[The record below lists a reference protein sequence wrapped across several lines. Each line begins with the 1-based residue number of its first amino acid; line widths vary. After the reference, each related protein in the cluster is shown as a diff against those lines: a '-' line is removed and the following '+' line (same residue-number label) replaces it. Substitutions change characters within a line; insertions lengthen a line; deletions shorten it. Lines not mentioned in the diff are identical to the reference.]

1 MGNRGALKR
10 HKREVIRYLSQ
21 TTLSFEEIGRIFGVS
36 RQAVNQFTERYRI
49 KRPPTPCILRVTG
62 HKVGT
67 CDLCGKIMEV
77 SRKVRSEFLARKRVM
92 RLVGLN
98 PNIGGDRVR
107 FGDHLCKLKK
117 GGFVEKRFATI
128 QKEKYS
134 KAFWL
139 YLEKPIPMAR
149 IGKMTRIANFQSI
162 RDRYRRKGFDLP
174 PSKFVFEGENR
185 RKAARLGHMN
195 RRKRE
200 RA

>member
-10 HKREVIRYLSQ
+10 HKRKVIRYLSQ

-49 KRPPTPCILRVTG
+49 KRPPTPYVLRVAG

-67 CDLCGKIMEV
+67 CDLCGKIIEV
-77 SRKVRSEFLARKRVM
+77 SRKVRSEFLTRKRVM
-92 RLVGLN
+92 RLVGLK

-107 FGDHLCKLKK
+107 FGDHLRKLKK
-117 GGFVEKRFATI
+117 GGLVEKRFATI

-134 KAFWL
+134 KAFRF
-139 YLEKPIPMAR
+139 YLETPISMSR
-149 IGKMTRIANFQSI
+149 IGRMTGIANFQSI

-185 RKAARLGHMN
+185 RKAARLGYMS
-195 RRKRE
+195 RRKRR